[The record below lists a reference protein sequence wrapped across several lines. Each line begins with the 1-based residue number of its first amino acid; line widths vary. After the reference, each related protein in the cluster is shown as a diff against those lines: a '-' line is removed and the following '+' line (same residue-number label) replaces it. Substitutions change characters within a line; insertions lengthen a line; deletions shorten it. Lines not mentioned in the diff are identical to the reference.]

1 MTTVYHAKE
10 FLPEGVEL
18 LLASASPRR
27 RELIAALDIPFT
39 VRVAEVEET
48 LTPGISPAEAV
59 VTLAVRKARA
69 AARAF
74 PDRPLILAADTLV
87 EQDGTPLGKP
97 RDEADARRMLL
108 SLSGREH
115 RVHTGVA
122 VAYRGRL
129 LSGHAETAVWMRPFD
144 ETEADA
150 YIRTGEPMDKAGAY
164 GIQGLGGQFV
174 THIDGDFDTV
184 VGLSLRLSD
193 ALLCEALHPAPESD
207 DI

>member
-1 MTTVYHAKE
+1 MITVYHAKE

-48 LTPGISPAEAV
+48 LAPGISPAEAV

-74 PDRPLILAADTLV
+74 RDQPLILAADTLV